1 MARRST
7 KEDKNIY
14 FLARE
19 QAGYTREQASERIG
33 YISAD
38 RIEKIENERIRPQ
51 PDDVLAMAAGYQD
64 PYLCNHYCAQEC
76 PIGQK
81 YTPKVEVKDVS
92 QLTLELM
99 VGLTKMNLLK
109 DRLMEIVVDGKI
121 SDEEQKDFRTIRE
134 QLDQMSIAVEAMKLW
149 ISQEDTALC
158 ES

>member
-7 KEDKNIY
+7 KEDKNLY

-19 QAGYTREQASERIG
+19 QAGFTREQASERIG

-51 PDDVLAMAAGYQD
+51 PDDVLAMAVGYQD
-64 PYLCNHYCAQEC
+64 PYLCNLFCSQEC

-81 YTPKVEVKDVS
+81 YTPKVEVKDIS

-109 DRLMEIVVDGKI
+109 DRLMEIVVDGRI
-121 SDEEQKDFRTIRE
+121 TDEEKKDFLAIRE
-134 QLDQMSIAVEAMKLW
+134 QLEQMSIVVEAMKLW
-149 ISQEDTALC
+149 ISQS
-158 ES
+158 ESN

>member
-7 KEDKNIY
+7 KEDKNLY

-19 QAGYTREQASERIG
+19 QAGFTREQASERIG

-51 PDDVLAMAAGYQD
+51 PDDVLAMAVGYQD
-64 PYLCNHYCAQEC
+64 PYLCSHFCSQEC

-81 YTPKVEVKDVS
+81 YTPKVEVKDIS

-109 DRLMEIVVDGKI
+109 DRLMEIVVDGRI
-121 SDEEQKDFRTIRE
+121 TDEEKKDFLAIRE
-134 QLDQMSIAVEAMKLW
+134 QLEQMSIVVEAMKLW
-149 ISQEDTALC
+149 ISQS
-158 ES
+158 ESN